1 MSQQEITT
9 SEHQNEKHSSGY
21 IRGAPA
27 AIIAKFS
34 DKGFQKQALWA
45 TISVILALLVSAVIM
60 AMAGYDAGT
69 AFTYLLVGAI
79 REPDRVIQFATP
91 LILTGLSVA
100 LAFKCGLFNIGA
112 EGQLYIGSM
121 AAAVVGYAMAFPY
134 LIHPILCFIVA
145 GIFGALYALVP
156 GLLKAYRGAHE
167 VVTTMMLSYAAV
179 LITTWLVGPYGPFFD
194 SSGSELIPQ
203 TPMLQDTAILPTIG
217 GPYMHLGI
225 IVSLLA
231 VVAVDFLVN
240 RTVLGYEMRAVGF
253 NESAAE
259 YAGIN
264 SKRRIAIAL
273 TISGG
278 LSGLAGGGEVMGTYN
293 RFIHH
298 WSPGLGWDGI
308 TVAVLGSNNP
318 WGVLAGAIFFAALR
332 VGGNS
337 MQQAA
342 HVPIEMVGVIQGL
355 VVLFVA
361 APRIVEWMQTQT
373 IDYSSWLR
381 SEDSFPIGHF
391 MGTLFSTS
399 GIFVSFG
406 LLATMG
412 RGILVDGALFV
423 VAMVTLTAFGT
434 FLSRSGNIRQLMT
447 LSAIGW
453 FATAII
459 DLLMSGLLVWIISG
473 IFGVL
478 CVLDLVLLRRSSMRD
493 EFILQE
499 SDD

>member
-1 MSQQEITT
+1 MGQQEATI
-9 SEHQNEKHSSGY
+9 SEQQSDRRPSGY
-21 IRGAPA
+21 LRGAPS
-27 AIIAKFS
+27 AIIAKFT
-34 DKGFQKQALWA
+34 DRGFQKQAVWV
-45 TISVILALLVSAVIM
+45 TFSVILALLVSAVIM

-79 REPDRVIQFATP
+79 REPDRVVQFATP

-112 EGQLYIGSM
+112 EGQLYVGSM

-134 LIHPILCFIVA
+134 LIHPILCFMVA
-145 GIFGALYALVP
+145 AVFGALYAFVP

-167 VVTTMMLSYAAV
+167 VVTTMMLSYAAI
-179 LITTWLVGPYGPFFD
+179 LITSWLVGPYGPFFD
-194 SSGSELIPQ
+194 SAGSQLIPQ
-203 TPMLQDTAILPTIG
+203 TPLLQDTAILPTIG
-217 GPYMHLGI
+217 GHYMHAGI
-225 IVSLLA
+225 LVSLLA
-231 VVAVDFLVN
+231 VIGVDFLVN
-240 RTVLGYEMRAVGF
+240 RTVLGYEMRAVGE
-253 NESAAE
+253 NESAAD

-264 SKRRIAIAL
+264 SKRRVTVAL

-278 LSGLAGGGEVMGTYN
+278 LAGVAGGGEIMGTYG
-293 RFIHH
+293 RFIHD

-318 WGVLAGAIFFAALR
+318 WGVLAGAIFFAALK

-337 MQQAA
+337 MQQSA

-361 APRIVEWMQTQT
+361 APRIIEWIQTQSF
-373 IDYSSWLR
+373 DYTSWAR
-381 SEDSFPIGHF
+381 SEESFPVEHFVGTSLSIG
-391 MGTLFSTS
+391 

-412 RGILVDGALFV
+412 RTFLVDGTLFTI
-423 VAMVTLTAFGT
+423 AMITLAAFGS
-434 FLSRSGNIRQLMT
+434 FLSRSRNIDLLMT
-447 LSAIGW
+447 LSIIGW
-453 FATAII
+453 FAAF
-459 DLLMSGLLVWIISG
+459 LAGFLAGEFLVWILSG

-478 CVLDLVLLRRSSMRD
+478 CLFDLVLIRRAERTYY
-493 EFILQE
+493 IKQE
-499 SDD
+499 VPE